1 MSVMPLQLTVCV
13 LDSWLIFVT
22 CYTHMLYLVYENDDN
37 KKHVNLQVSDALEVF
52 CDVIAAGARDI
63 T

>member
-1 MSVMPLQLTVCV
+1 
-13 LDSWLIFVT
+13 
-22 CYTHMLYLVYENDDN
+22 MLYLVYENDDN